1 MFVPKERKYYLKYF
15 PLGEYICKAM
25 IFGCFKRKCLLYE
38 YFHTKEKVL
47 EEVASME
54 SGPIKKCLIKS
65 CLRKIRTAQKNGL
78 WKFEE
83 MKKKYRLIGGSLPQ
97 IPIYEIES
105 EGSEN
110 DSEEISDDNEHPEDS
125 IGSLS

>member
-38 YFHTKEKVL
+38 YFHIKEKVL
-47 EEVASME
+47 EEVLSME
-54 SGPIKKCLIKS
+54 SGPIKKHLIKS
-65 CLRKIRTAQKNGL
+65 CLRKIRTALKNGL

-83 MKKKYRLIGGSLPQ
+83 MKKKYRLIGASLPQ
-97 IPIYEIES
+97 KPIYKIDS
-105 EGSEN
+105 VSEN

-125 IGSLS
+125 SGSLS

>member
-1 MFVPKERKYYLKYF
+1 
-15 PLGEYICKAM
+15 M
-25 IFGCFKRKCLLYE
+25 IFGCFKCKCLLYK

-105 EGSEN
+105 ESSEN
-110 DSEEISDDNEHPEDS
+110 NSEEISDDNEDPEDS
-125 IGSLS
+125 SGTLS